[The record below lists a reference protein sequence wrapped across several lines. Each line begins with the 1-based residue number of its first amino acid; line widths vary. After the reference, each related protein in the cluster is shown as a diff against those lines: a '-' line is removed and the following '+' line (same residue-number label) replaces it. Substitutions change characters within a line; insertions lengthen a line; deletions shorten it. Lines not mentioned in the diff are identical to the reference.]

1 MAVKPVS
8 GDSQL
13 SIIQNTPSLT
23 VHLYSTNQTRQ
34 VSMHELL
41 TVRINALQNKQSWK
55 EKLHD
60 CTVSF
65 RNDFLHYKEMRKI
78 VEVYHIVKFTLVLS
92 LNVNPD
98 EEHLLRCVQKNKE
111 KG

>member
-23 VHLYSTNQTRQ
+23 GHLYSTNQTRQ

-41 TVRINALQNKQSWK
+41 AARINALQNKQGWK
-55 EKLHD
+55 EKLHV

-65 RNDFLHYKEMRKI
+65 HDFLYYEDMGMIMK
-78 VEVYHIVKFTLVLS
+78 VYHIV
-92 LNVNPD
+92 
-98 EEHLLRCVQKNKE
+98 
-111 KG
+111 